1 MKELVDKNGTEH
13 DRSVVIERPFEEEL
27 SEAYINYSMSVIIG
41 RAIPDVRDGLKPVQR
56 KLLYGMLEL
65 NLAHNQAYK
74 KSARIVGE
82 VMGKFHPHGDAS
94 LYETLVRM
102 AQDFNMRHPLVDGQG
117 NFGSVDR
124 DPPAAMRYTEAR
136 LTKIAE
142 EMLADLDKDTVPFV
156 PNFDESLKEPSV
168 LPSNV
173 PNLLM
178 NGATG
183 IAVGMATN
191 IPPHNL
197 GELVDAM
204 AYLIDRPEATV
215 QDLLQF
221 VKGPDFPTGG
231 RVLRAENLRSI
242 YETGSGSFTIEGVYS
257 VEDDQIIIHEIPYGV
272 NKAGLIEQIAEY
284 FKKTEK
290 RMIRDIRDES
300 DRNGMRIVI
309 EVARGISP
317 QVVMNHILKRS
328 SIRVNFPVKL
338 LVIDAK
344 MKPRVMNLKELS
356 EAYLNHRYAVITRKT
371 ENELFVASRRAHIIE
386 GLVKAV
392 RSIDTTIDIIRHS
405 SDVPQ
410 ATKNLMETLEITE
423 EQAKAI
429 LDLRFARLTSIETNN
444 LREELKNLNETI
456 ARLKTLLSDPQ
467 NIRNEVKRLLLET
480 KNKYGQPRLTKVGG
494 GLPSEVDI
502 EDLVVDRPIVITV
515 TKRGYILVSELQNY
529 RTQARGGRGAK
540 GIATREEDFARH
552 IMVTTKLANTLFVS
566 SMGKV
571 YTLKNYEI
579 EDSTKGTR
587 GKHLMSYLR
596 LVEGEAIR
604 TVLKMGIEF
613 SEDTDLL
620 FITAKGKIKRTSL
633 SDFSRAGTSGVIGLK
648 LEEEDKVVDAV
659 LAPAQDDHWNVFI
672 GTAKG
677 MAIRFPLTSIRRM
690 GRAAIGLKGIS
701 LKPDD
706 LVASMTLIH
715 EKATDEPVL
724 TVTTRGFGKRTPI
737 ASYRIQSRGG
747 IGLKNLAWI
756 PELGDVLTVQVINDA
771 DEVIIVTKMGYTI
784 RFSASDV
791 RTMGRVTRGVKV
803 VDLGLEDEVASV
815 ERIQIDEEPSPA
827 PKSGDKT
834 PSKKAASPVDDISEV
849 IEDIEDLEEIDNL
862 EESAEGA
869 EADAESDHLD
879 SENP

>member
-1 MKELVDKNGTEH
+1 MKKENDKNTAEL
-13 DRSVVIERPFEEEL
+13 DRSIIIERPFEEEL

-56 KLLYGMLEL
+56 KILYGMLEL

-82 VMGKFHPHGDAS
+82 VMGKYHPHGDAS
-94 LYETLVRM
+94 IYDALVRM
-102 AQDFNMRHPLVDGQG
+102 AQDFNMRHPLVEGQG

-124 DPPAAMRYTEAR
+124 DPAAAMRYTEAR
-136 LTKIAE
+136 LAKIAE
-142 EMLADLDKDTVPFV
+142 EMLADLEKDTVPFV
-156 PNFDESLKEPSV
+156 ANFDESLKEPTV
-168 LPSNV
+168 LPSGV

-178 NGATG
+178 NGASG

-197 GELVDAM
+197 GELMDAM
-204 AYLIDRPEATV
+204 AFLIDQPEATIPE
-215 QDLLQF
+215 LLQF

-231 RVLRAENLRSI
+231 RILGGENLRSI
-242 YETGSGSFTIEGVYS
+242 YETGTGSFTVEGIFTL
-257 VEDDQIIIHEIPYGV
+257 EEDQIIVNEIPYGV

-284 FKKTEK
+284 FKKQEK

-309 EVARGISP
+309 EVAKSVSP
-317 QVVMNHILKRS
+317 QVVLNHVLKHS
-328 SIRVNFPVKL
+328 SIRTSFPVKL

-356 EAYLNHRYAVITRKT
+356 EAYLNHRYSVIARKA
-371 ENELFVASRRAHIIE
+371 ENELSVASKRAHIIE
-386 GLVKAV
+386 GLIKAV
-392 RSIDTTIDIIRHS
+392 RVIDTTIDIIRHS
-405 SDVPQ
+405 PDIPQ

-429 LDLRFARLTSIETNN
+429 LDLRFSRLTSIETNN
-444 LREELKNLNETI
+444 LRDELKNLNETI
-456 ARLKTLLSDPQ
+456 GRLKVLLSDPQ
-467 NIRNEVKRLLLET
+467 NIRNEVKKLLLEA
-480 KNKYGQPRLTKVGG
+480 KNKYGTPRLTKIGG
-494 GLPSEVDI
+494 EKPSEVDI
-502 EDLVVDRPIVITV
+502 EDLVVDRSIVITV

-540 GIATREEDFARH
+540 GIKTREEDFARH

-571 YTLKNYEI
+571 YSLKNYEI
-579 EDSTKGTR
+579 EDATKGTR

-604 TVLKMGIEF
+604 TVLKMGTEF
-613 SEDTDLL
+613 TEDSDLL
-620 FITAKGKIKRTSL
+620 FISAKGKVKRTSL

-648 LEEEDKVVDAV
+648 LEEGDKVVDALLV
-659 LAPAQDDHWNVFI
+659 PAEDAQWNVFI

-677 MAIRFPLTSIRRM
+677 MAIRFPLANIRRM

-706 LVASMTLIH
+706 LVVSMTLIH
-715 EKATDEPVL
+715 EQAKDEPVL

-784 RFSASDV
+784 RFSASDI

-815 ERIQIDEEPSPA
+815 ERIETDEEPDTGQKEA
-827 PKSGDKT
+827 GKETQNGEKE
-834 PSKKAASPVDDISEV
+834 PVGVLE
-849 IEDIEDLEEIDNL
+849 ETGEEAETDIE
-862 EESAEGA
+862 
-869 EADAESDHLD
+869 
-879 SENP
+879 SENQDDED